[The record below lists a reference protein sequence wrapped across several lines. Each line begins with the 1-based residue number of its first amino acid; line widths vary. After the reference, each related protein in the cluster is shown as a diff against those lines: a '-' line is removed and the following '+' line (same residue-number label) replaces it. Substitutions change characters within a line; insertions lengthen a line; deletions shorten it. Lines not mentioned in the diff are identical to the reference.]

1 MGSNV
6 SPPVQKENALMLA
19 TSTRTGKIRV
29 TTLLHRHLTMPALG
43 STNILLRVN
52 GRTRRRLPIA
62 CAAPG
67 PCSANLSVP
76 LSTNRGSL
84 NGIHPL
90 TLPFTALLW
99 DVGAIIAQFPAFVK
113 SFFQDSGKNVFAP
126 ERSVRPERTLHA
138 WIPWISRSSSTRWPR
153 AVRAK
158 LPRIGKPP

>member
-6 SPPVQKENALMLA
+6 SPPTQKENALMLA

-43 STNILLRVN
+43 STSILLRVN

-67 PCSANLSVP
+67 PCSASLSVP

-84 NGIHPL
+84 NGVNPL

-99 DVGAIIAQFPAFVK
+99 DVGAIIAHFFRFVK
-113 SFFQDSGKNVFAP
+113 PFFRNLEKFVSETK
-126 ERSVRPERTLHA
+126 RSVRRGRTLYTCT
-138 WIPWISRSSSTRWPR
+138 PWISSNSSTCCPR

-158 LPRIGKPP
+158 LP